1 MKTLKLT
8 AILPTAVEAQHCLV
22 AQHSIEPHVHAANPN
37 PPSRASS
44 TSIAYTVFTYE
55 WYNSVNTRNNGSDV
69 VKNLLFKDK
78 DNNTGLQQRMTY
90 LLTYISE

>member
-55 WYNSVNTRNNGSDV
+55 
-69 VKNLLFKDK
+69 
-78 DNNTGLQQRMTY
+78 
-90 LLTYISE
+90 